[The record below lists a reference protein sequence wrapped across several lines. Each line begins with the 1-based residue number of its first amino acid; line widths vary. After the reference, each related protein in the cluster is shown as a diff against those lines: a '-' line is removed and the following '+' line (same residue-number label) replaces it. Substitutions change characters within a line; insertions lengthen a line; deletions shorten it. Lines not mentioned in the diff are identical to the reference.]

1 MFVECLEGRKLMS
14 ASALS
19 TQVTIDRLQARADFL
34 KFRSDIAAGT
44 AKLLADVV
52 ALKADGLGSNPT
64 FVSLFGKLHS
74 DVKSMDQQLKLD
86 RLNESASVL
95 HDQSVYTEEL
105 IQLIKDKGNPG
116 ARAADHQQL
125 IADRIQLQNDEIA
138 GLTARIDTR
147 EADCAT
153 ISTDIQNI
161 ITAADALSPSGPLQG
176 AILQFAADRTSVFDT
191 ITSDLQILVT
201 DRTNLADALSALLT

>member
-1 MFVECLEGRKLMS
+1 MFVERLEGRALMS

-19 TQVTIDRLQARADFL
+19 TQVTIDRLQTRADLL
-34 KFRSDIAAGT
+34 KFRSDIAAGSAT
-44 AKLLADVV
+44 LLADVA
-52 ALKADGLGSNPT
+52 ALKADGLGGNPS
-64 FVSLFGKLHS
+64 FVSLFNKLHS
-74 DVKSMDQQLKLD
+74 DVQSMQQQLKLD
-86 RLNESASVL
+86 RLNESAAVL
-95 HDQSVYTEEL
+95 HDESVYVQGL
-105 IQLIKDKGNPG
+105 IQFIKDNGNPT
-116 ARAADHQQL
+116 ARAADRQLL

-191 ITSDLQILVT
+191 ITSDLQTLVT

>member
-1 MFVECLEGRKLMS
+1 MFVESLEGRALMS

-19 TQVTIDRLQARADFL
+19 TQVTIDRLQTRADLL
-34 KFRSDIAAGT
+34 KFRSDVAAGT
-44 AKLLADVV
+44 AKLLADVA

-74 DVKSMDQQLKLD
+74 DVKSMWEQLKLD

-95 HDQSVYTEEL
+95 HDQSVYVQGL
-105 IQLIKDKGNPG
+105 IQFLKDKGNPA
-116 ARAADHQQL
+116 ARAGDQQQL
-125 IADRIQLQNDEIA
+125 IADRVQLQNDEIA

-176 AILQFAADRTSVFDT
+176 ALLQFAADRTSVLNT
-191 ITSDLQILVT
+191 ITTDLQTLVT